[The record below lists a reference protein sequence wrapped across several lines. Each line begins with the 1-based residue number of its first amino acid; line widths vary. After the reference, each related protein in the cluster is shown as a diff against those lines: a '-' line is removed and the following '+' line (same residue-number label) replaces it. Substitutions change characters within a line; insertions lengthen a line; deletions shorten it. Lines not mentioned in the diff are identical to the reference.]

1 MRIAA
6 LIAAALI
13 LTACSDFK
21 DPDSL
26 PESYTA
32 TVTASVQDQLSDSLD
47 SQGTESKTVDHTEYT
62 HISDS
67 DSIEFGTLVERDMIV
82 DNVLH
87 SEQQGEILLP
97 QPNTKR
103 RIYDESS

>member
-6 LIAAALI
+6 LIIMALL

-21 DPDSL
+21 ELESL

-32 TVTASVQDQLSDSLD
+32 TVTVSVQDQLPDSLD
-47 SQGTESKTVDHTEYT
+47 CKGTESKKVDHTEYT

-67 DSIEFGTLVERDMIV
+67 DSM
-82 DNVLH
+82 
-87 SEQQGEILLP
+87 
-97 QPNTKR
+97 
-103 RIYDESS
+103 

>member
-6 LIAAALI
+6 LIITAFM

-21 DPDSL
+21 ELESL

-47 SQGTESKTVDHTEYT
+47 SQRTESKKVDHTEFP

-67 DSIEFGTLVERDMIV
+67 DSM
-82 DNVLH
+82 
-87 SEQQGEILLP
+87 
-97 QPNTKR
+97 
-103 RIYDESS
+103 

>member
-1 MRIAA
+1 M
-6 LIAAALI
+6 IAAALI

>member
-21 DPDSL
+21 ELESL
-26 PESYTA
+26 PENYTA
-32 TVTASVQDQLSDSLD
+32 TVTNPTGILPSDDTDGLS
-47 SQGTESKTVDHTEYT
+47 TEGRTDEPKEYT
-62 HISDS
+62 HITDS

-103 RIYDESS
+103 RIYVKSA